1 MKFKKKIFAVFLI
14 IFLISIVGVSAA
26 DTDNAT
32 ITSDSESP
40 LLEQDTE
47 ANVGVSS
54 EPVLSNDTSG
64 NFSEL
69 QMKVLLAPEGSTV
82 ALDKDYTYD
91 NKSITSGI
99 IINKNLTIDG
109 NGHTLNG
116 LSKSRIFTILYGEH
130 HNQNV
135 ILKNINFKNGYTD
148 GYGGAILNFA
158 ELKVDNCTFT
168 NNYAYYCGGAIN
180 SLGHLTCTNSKF
192 TKNKADGDG
201 GAIFTFSV
209 KNSFYIYAML
219 EQSLNISMQTGFSP
233 EILMQISGLLQVNF
247 TLNYLTD
254 EISNCVF
261 KSNVANGRGGGA
273 VYAFSHVKIT
283 SSTFTSNKAGEKGGA
298 VFANKN
304 LNIAKSK
311 FTGNTASK
319 YGGAVYFKCHGSTG
333 HYEGKKWVSE
343 IEYYTGSITGSTFS
357 KNSASKGGAIYGFKS
372 SSSDKH
378 SAKVSKCT
386 FTANKATSG
395 RDTYGVSASGCVY
408 NYLKLTL
415 NSVTIKKSASK
426 LVLTSK
432 LTKGKTLIKGKTI
445 TFKFNGK
452 TYKAK
457 TNSKGIAKVTIKKT
471 ILQKLTVGK
480 NVKYSSKYGS
490 LSVAKKAKVKK

>member
-1 MKFKKKIFAVFLI
+1 MKFKKILFPILLI
-14 IFLISIVGVSAA
+14 IILISIVAVGAA

-32 ITSDSESP
+32 IASESDP
-40 LLEQDTE
+40 QLLEQDSGD
-47 ANVGVSS
+47 NLGISQ
-54 EPVLSNDTSG
+54 EPELSGNNNG

-69 QMKVLLAPEGSTV
+69 QMRILLAPEGSTIT
-82 ALDKDYTYD
+82 LDKDYTY
-91 NKSITSGI
+91 NNEFITSGI

-116 LSKSRIFTILYGEH
+116 QSKSRIFTILYGEH
-130 HNQNV
+130 HNQNI

-158 ELKVDNCTFT
+158 ELKIDSCSFT

-192 TKNKADGDG
+192 TKNTADGDG
-201 GAIFTFSV
+201 GAILTFSA
-209 KNSFYIYAML
+209 KESLQIFKSL
-219 EQSLNISMQTGFSP
+219 ENLNISIESFSS
-233 EILMQISGLLQVNF
+233 EILTQLSGIIQINF
-247 TLNYLTD
+247 TITYLTD
-254 EISNCVF
+254 KISNCVF
-261 KSNVANGRGGGA
+261 NGNVANGRGGGA

-283 SSTFTSNKAGEKGGA
+283 SSTFKSNKAGEKGGA

-304 LNIAKSK
+304 MNIAKSK
-311 FTGNTASK
+311 FAGNTASK
-319 YGGAVYFKCHGSTG
+319 YGGAVYFKCHESTG
-333 HYEGKKWVSE
+333 HYENKKWIPE
-343 IEYYTGSITGSTFS
+343 IEYYKGTISSSKFS

-378 SAKVSKCT
+378 SAKVSKCS
-386 FTANKATSG
+386 FASNKATTG
-395 RDTYGVSASGCVY
+395 RDTYGVSTSGCVY

-415 NSVTIKKSASK
+415 KSVSVKKSASK

-432 LTKGKTLIKGKTI
+432 LTKGKTLIKGKKI

-471 ILQKLTVGK
+471 ILKKLTVGK
-480 NVKYSSKYGS
+480 KVKYGSKYGS
-490 LSVAKKAKVKK
+490 LRVVKKAKVKK